1 MEPVTLA
8 LLALGGAALL
18 GGKKGRTHGP
28 CPSIGSGGHM
38 AGFNFIEDVSGGA
51 NPNDRLPLII
61 FFHSRGATPEG
72 AHAMENRLKFPARI
86 LTPQGPE
93 SIGGAYGW
101 FLGRARDKDQTTL
114 AYQMVEVGRRV
125 AAFVSDAKHC
135 FPTVG
140 KPIITGSSQGAS
152 MAFLVASLYPGLVR
166 GAVGVSGWL
175 PRSLWNAN
183 MAPTIAIHGTGDTT
197 VPYEPTS
204 QWAASMNNV
213 NLWPYS
219 GGHSVNK
226 NMAQAWTEALTYF
239 LQGESAVA

>member
-28 CPSIGSGGHM
+28 CPPIGSGGYM

-51 NPNDRLPLII
+51 NPNDKLPLII

-101 FLGRARDKDQTTL
+101 FLGRAKDKDQTAL
-114 AYQMVEVGRRV
+114 AHQMVAVGRRV
-125 AAFVSDAKHC
+125 AAFISDAVHC
-135 FPTVG
+135 FPTLG
-140 KPIITGSSQGAS
+140 KPIVTGSSQGAG
-152 MAFLVASLYPGLVR
+152 MAYLMASLYPNMVR
-166 GAVGVSGWL
+166 GAVGVNGWL
-175 PRSLWNAN
+175 PRSLWNSN
-183 MAPTIAIHGTGDTT
+183 MATTVAIHGTGDNT
-197 VPYEPTS
+197 VPYSPTS
-204 QWAASMNNV
+204 QWAEYMNKV
-213 NLWPYS
+213 ELWPYS
-219 GGHSVNK
+219 GGHGVNK
-226 NMAQAWTEALTYF
+226 DMAKAWTYALSY
-239 LQGESAVA
+239 LLHGEGAVA